1 MSREDLLKML
11 RDAGLS
17 DEDIHALLKDALDS
31 LDMHEEDD
39 GIKDEEEK
47 DEAEEAGK
55 LLGVDL

>member
-39 GIKDEEEK
+39 AEEDKHEEE
-47 DEAEEAGK
+47 EAEKAGE

>member
-17 DEDIHALLKDALDS
+17 DEDIKALLKDALDS
-31 LDMHEEDD
+31 LDMHEENDAMA
-39 GIKDEEEK
+39 DEEEK
-47 DEAEEAGK
+47 AEAEAAGD